1 MQISTQI
8 AGEICQ
14 DVLWSRDHGQSMPL
28 TLVTGPANAAKAG
41 WVLGAFR
48 EALERASGGR
58 LAAPEPLLVVP
69 TSADVEPFQRE
80 LAVSGAVFG
89 GDVVTFSG
97 LIREAALRT
106 GCSPRVVGP
115 VARERVVA
123 SVVADARLELLAPS
137 AATAGFAAA
146 AGRLFAELQRTL
158 VTPARLRVALRA
170 AGTPRHAEEIAG
182 LYSAYVRRL
191 ESLGRVDE
199 EGRAWQ
205 VLDALRASPAAW
217 GDRPVFLYGF
227 DDLLPLQLDALEAL
241 VRVVGVEVTVSL
253 PYERGRAAFAGRAAT
268 VEALRPLAEA
278 DGRVV
283 ELPDRSEHY
292 HGPLARAAL
301 HHLERNL
308 FEPVVEPASPN
319 GAVRLLEAGGERA
332 EAELAA
338 ASVLELLRDGMEPGD
353 VAVLVP
359 IAEEAALVEQVLEDF
374 GLPVERDGR
383 VALGRTRLGAGLLAF
398 ARCALGKGDA
408 GDLVTWLR
416 TPGKLRRPELADE
429 LEARVRR
436 AAVADV
442 RVVRALWEE
451 LAGSPLHELDG
462 LASAARAGLEP
473 FLDALEAELERIW
486 TAPHRRQ
493 AALLAPQHEGDA
505 RLAAAV
511 RAAGGELRALAAA
524 GLTTTAAEAL
534 DALGKLEVRADPGT
548 PGGVL
553 VAEPASV
560 RARRF
565 RAVLLLGL
573 QDGAFPARPT
583 PEPFLSDDDRR
594 ELARAGGLVL
604 PLHEDVLARERHLFY
619 TAVSR
624 AEEVLF
630 LSFRSTDE
638 EGEPQLPSPFVDDV
652 RALFDGELWEARGR
666 RLLAEVTW
674 PPAQAPTPLE
684 LRRAQAARTPGEE
697 PSPLPAPE
705 RPVPV
710 ADVVSATDLER
721 FAACGVRWLV
731 ESVLRPRRLEPDSEP
746 MRRGSLAHDLLR
758 ELLARLGTPLAP
770 HTYDRAAEEL
780 RRIIDGVRVDGAG
793 QRAALRGLEADL
805 FRWLKAECEADTG
818 MRPER
823 LEWSFGRDGDDAPPL
838 ELEGLRVTGRIDRVD
853 VGEGGVAVIRDYKN
867 STGYPAARWL
877 EDDRLQGALY
887 AEAVRQLLGREP
899 VGAVYQHL
907 GGPDLRP
914 RGAAAGGTAAS
925 AAMVGNDVLEPDA
938 FEVLMADLRARA
950 VEVAGQMRGGEI
962 AACPERCTP
971 RGCAYPGIC
980 RSRETQA

>member
-1 MQISTQI
+1 
-8 AGEICQ
+8 
-14 DVLWSRDHGQSMPL
+14 MPL

-69 TSADVEPFQRE
+69 TGADVEPYQRE
-80 LAVSGAVFG
+80 LAAGGAVFG
-89 GDVVTFSG
+89 GDVVTFDG
-97 LIREAALRT
+97 LIREAAART
-106 GCSPRVVGP
+106 GCAPRVLGP

-123 SVVADARLELLAPS
+123 AAVRDARLELLAPS
-137 AATAGFAAA
+137 AATDGFSTA
-146 AGRLFAELQRTL
+146 AGRLFAELQRAL
-158 VTPARLRVALRA
+158 VTPARLWNALRA
-170 AGTPRHAEEIAG
+170 AGTPRHAEEVAA

-191 ESLGRVDE
+191 ESLGRVDA
-199 EGRAWQ
+199 EGYAWR
-205 VLDALRASPAAW
+205 VLDALRADPRAW

-227 DDLLPLQLDALEAL
+227 DDLLPLQLDALETL
-241 VRVVGVEVTVSL
+241 VRVVGVDVTVSL
-253 PYERGRAAFAGRAAT
+253 PYERGRAAFAGRAAA

-278 DGRVV
+278 DGRLV
-283 ELPDRSEHY
+283 ELGDRSEHY
-292 HGPLARAAL
+292 HGPGARAAL

-308 FEPVVEPASPN
+308 FEPDVAPVSPN

-338 ASVLELLRDGMEPGD
+338 AAVLELLRDGVDPGD

-359 IAEEAALVEQVLEDF
+359 RSQEAALLEQVLEDF
-374 GLPVERDGR
+374 GIAVERDGR
-383 VALGRTRLGAGLLAF
+383 APLRHTRLGAGLLAF
-398 ARCALGKGDA
+398 ARCALGEGEAADMIA
-408 GDLVTWLR
+408 WLR

-436 AAVADV
+436 ADV
-442 RVVRALWEE
+442 RDARSARALWEE
-451 LAGSPLHELDG
+451 LAGTPLHELDA
-462 LASAARAGLEP
+462 LAAAARDGLEP
-473 FLDALEAELERIW
+473 FLAALEAELDRIW
-486 TAPHRRQ
+486 TSPHRRR
-493 AALLAPQHEGDA
+493 AAVLAPRHAADA

-511 RAAGGELRALAAA
+511 RAAGHELRALAAA
-524 GLTTTAAEAL
+524 GLETAPREAL
-534 DALGKLEVRADPGT
+534 AALAELEVRAGSGT

-553 VAEPASV
+553 VAEPAAV

-573 QDGAFPARPT
+573 QDGAFPARPA

-619 TAVSR
+619 ASVSR

-652 RALFDGELWEARGR
+652 RALFTGELWQSRGR

-684 LRRAQAARTPGEE
+684 LRRSQAARSPGGE
-697 PSPLPAPE
+697 PEPLPPPVSPLP
-705 RPVPV
+705 V
-710 ADVVSATDLER
+710 AEVVSATDLER
-721 FAACGVRWLV
+721 FASCGVRWLV
-731 ESVLRPRRLEPDSEP
+731 ESVLRPRRLDPDPEP
-746 MRRGSLAHDLLR
+746 MKRGSLAHDILH
-758 ELLARLGTPLAP
+758 ELLSRLDAPLSPAA
-770 HTYDRAAEEL
+770 YDRAAAEL
-780 RRIIDGVRVDGAG
+780 RRVIDGVRVRGAV

-805 FRWLKAECEADTG
+805 FRWLRAECDADTG
-818 MRPER
+818 MKPER
-823 LEWSFGRDGDDAPPL
+823 LEWSFGRDGDEFPALDL
-838 ELEGLRVTGRIDRVD
+838 GGLRVTGRIDRVD
-853 VGEGGVAVIRDYKN
+853 VGPGGVAVVRDYKN
-867 STGYPAARWL
+867 STGYPAARWV

-899 VGAVYQHL
+899 VGAVYQPL
-907 GGPDLRP
+907 GGPDLRA
-914 RGAAAGGTAAS
+914 RGAVEAGSPAAAA
-925 AAMVGNDVLEPDA
+925 AVGNDVLEADA
-938 FEVLMADLRARA
+938 FGSLLETLRERAR
-950 VEVAGQMRGGEI
+950 EVAGQMREG
-962 AACPERCTP
+962 AVAPCPERCTP

-980 RSRETQA
+980 RARETE